1 MEIVESIINQGHGY
15 LAPTHLV
22 IHETANPGATA
33 LNHVSYWRNNPD
45 VPMAHYV
52 TDWTGKVYHCV
63 RDDRVCWHV
72 GNANGWTIGIELCN
86 TAKGVQFDRV
96 WETAVEFAADYL
108 TRRGWGIERMV
119 SHSYCSHTWGGSDH
133 EDPLS
138 YFRQHGRTWNEF
150 KAAVAAEM
158 GGDMPSASEVARAVW
173 SEQINGHSA
182 GERLYLCNLKDYES
196 KDASGRGKDC
206 DDHTRLCYMAA
217 KQEDMQASIDALA
230 KKIDALAAKIK

>member
-45 VPMAHYV
+45 APMTHYV

-96 WETAVEFAADYL
+96 WDTAAEFAAYYL
-108 TRRGWGIERMV
+108 TRRGWGIDRMV
-119 SHSYCSHTWGGSDH
+119 SHSYCTHTWGGSDH

-138 YFRQHGRTWNEF
+138 YFRQHGRSWEQF
-150 KAAVAAEM
+150 KQDVQNRM
-158 GGDMPSASEVARAVW
+158 DGDDMPTPAELW
-173 SEQINGHSA
+173 NYKINGVSA
-182 GERLYLCNLKDYES
+182 GERLFLADKQLFDRKDY
-196 KDASGRGKDC
+196 SGRGKDGA
-206 DDHTRLCYMAA
+206 TPVERLTFIAA
-217 KQEDMQASIDALA
+217 KQESMQESIDALA
-230 KKIDALAAKIK
+230 KKVDEIAAKLK

>member
-45 VPMAHYV
+45 APMTHYV
-52 TDWTGKVYHCV
+52 TDWTGKVYRCV
-63 RDDRVCWHV
+63 RDDRICWHV

-96 WETAVEFAADYL
+96 WDTAAEFAAYYL
-108 TRRGWGIERMV
+108 TRRGWGIDRMV
-119 SHSYCSHTWGGSDH
+119 SHSYCTHRWGGSDH

-138 YFRQHGRTWNEF
+138 YFRQHGRTWEQF
-150 KAAVAAEM
+150 KQDVQNRM
-158 GGDMPSASEVARAVW
+158 DGDDMPTPAELW
-173 SEQINGHSA
+173 GYKINGMSA
-182 GERLYLCNLKDYES
+182 GERLYLADKQLFDRKDY
-196 KDASGRGKDC
+196 SGRGKDGA
-206 DDHTRLCYMAA
+206 TPIERLTYMAA
-217 KQEDMQASIDALA
+217 KQESMQESIDALA
-230 KKIDALAAKIK
+230 KKVDEIAAKLK